1 MREVTYNTPF
11 RNVIVPI
18 PDSGEIEV
26 LYSGGADSTMVLYL
40 ILLNGVKV
48 DRIKVIHSTY
58 ENAVNAKYLQ
68 PLEWLG
74 KRFVIDLIS
83 LLDITYVDS
92 QVKKTS
98 QLVLKPN
105 EKDVWMYSGTM
116 QTGPKELYANDSD
129 FANHDLE
136 RLNNIQNIKY
146 AMNPYLLAP
155 FGTLDKRP
163 VLWLYDEFKLD
174 ELLVLTESCVDSSR
188 PVGCTCVQCNYRNW
202 AIEEVRKYKEH

>member
-1 MREVTYNTPF
+1 
-11 RNVIVPI
+11 
-18 PDSGEIEV
+18 
-26 LYSGGADSTMVLYL
+26 
-40 ILLNGVKV
+40 
-48 DRIKVIHSTY
+48 
-58 ENAVNAKYLQ
+58 
-68 PLEWLG
+68 
-74 KRFVIDLIS
+74 
-83 LLDITYVDS
+83 
-92 QVKKTS
+92 
-98 QLVLKPN
+98 
-105 EKDVWMYSGTM
+105 M